1 MFLKIIKA
9 SLTFKNKKKKTKEL
23 KNPGFMKMGN
33 NANNNLLFL
42 KGLKNALKIQN
53 YYRLK
58 IRRIPIP
65 FSSSQLTILFKQMI
79 SIKNQVKL

>member
-23 KNPGFMKMGN
+23 KNLGFMKMGN

-42 KGLKNALKIQN
+42 KGLKNALKI
-53 YYRLK
+53 
-58 IRRIPIP
+58 IRPVP
-65 FSSSQLTILFKQMI
+65 LFLLGSSSET
-79 SIKNQVKL
+79 